1 MKQFFKKYY
10 GLLIMLLLTIIQ
22 TLNFILCI
30 IYSKYLATTIFAGFA
45 DVYMILLCIGAFY
58 FTKYNKELVFVKYCL
73 RIWWV
78 LIFIP
83 LFVVCMIGAF
93 LLILITPLLC
103 AFYYIKDGN
112 IDNISSIEDY
122 ADFCSHICSTLK
134 PE

>member
-30 IYSKYLATTIFAGFA
+30 IYSKCLATTIFTGFVE
-45 DVYMILLCIGAFY
+45 VYMILLCIGAFY
-58 FTKYNKELVFVKYCL
+58 FTKYNKELGFVKYCL

-83 LFVVCMIGAF
+83 LFIMCMIGVF
-93 LLILITPLLC
+93 LLILLTPFLC
-103 AFYYIKDGN
+103 AFYYIKDGTIN
-112 IDNISSIEDY
+112 NMPDIEEY
-122 ADFCSHICSTLK
+122 IEFVHLIFSNLK
-134 PE
+134 LE